1 MAQFEPQKEEILR
14 HGSLVFI
21 AAEKRGGLFKPE
33 KYFEKNPISF
43 PFLLDEDRAVTKAYG
58 VYKAMG
64 IDSINIARPATL
76 VLDASAHIRYLYVG
90 SSQTDRAPIDQVL
103 HALHVIDQT
112 DASYQT

>member
-1 MAQFEPQKEEILR
+1 MAQFESQKEEVTR

-33 KYFEKNPISF
+33 KFLEKTPISF
-43 PFLLDEDRAVTKAYG
+43 PFLLDEDRAVTKKYG

-76 VLDASAHIRYLYVG
+76 VVDASGKIRYLYVG
-90 SSQTDRAPIDQVL
+90 SNQTDRAPIDKVL
-103 HALHVIDQT
+103 HTLHSIDQRDPT
-112 DASYQT
+112 YQT